1 MTQSNYVVFSALLL
15 TAGVPFTY
23 FGYENTFNSVRR
35 NNMDDFGYMFML
47 VSGILFLV
55 IAVVLFFLS
64 FRKQKMKLK

>member
-1 MTQSNYVVFSALLL
+1 MTQTDYAVFSILLL
-15 TAGVPFTY
+15 TAGVPLTY

-47 VSGILFLV
+47 VVGVLFLV
-55 IAVVLFFLS
+55 IAVGLFFLS